1 MHPFKLMPQM
11 KSSMSDALTIR
22 ASEKGNSRSKM
33 IRLAELGRYT
43 LLITLVAIIVLTAI
57 GNPRF
62 LSLNNLMNILF
73 QVSALGIVAFGQ
85 TILLIAAGL
94 DLSVGAMLS
103 VSGLACA
110 LTIATTGS
118 VPLGVLSGLACG
130 TLIGC
135 INGLLVA
142 TNRATPF
149 IVTLGMM
156 TFLQGV
162 AIIISGGS
170 PVNGT
175 GALFDVLGL
184 GALAGIPSPVYVMAT
199 ALVVMFIVLRKS
211 VLGRYAFAL
220 GGNEEAA
227 RLSGIPVRRIKV
239 ALYSLNGLI
248 VGVAAVVLTGI
259 LDSALPNMGTG
270 YELRAIAAVVIGGT
284 PLIGGRGT
292 VLGTL
297 GGVLLLGLV
306 SNSMNLLGV
315 GANYQSAVLGLII
328 TAAVLLQRSR

>member
-1 MHPFKLMPQM
+1 
-11 KSSMSDALTIR
+11 MSEAISTR
-22 ASEKGNSRSKM
+22 SEVKGNDAKAG
-33 IRLAELGRYT
+33 RLKFANIGRYT
-43 LLITLVAIIVLTAI
+43 LVLTLIVIIVLTAI

-62 LSLNNLMNILF
+62 LSTNNLLNILF

-85 TILLIAAGL
+85 TILLVSAGL

-103 VSGLACA
+103 VAGIVTA
-110 LTIATTGS
+110 LTIAATGS
-118 VPLGVLSGLACG
+118 VLLGVLAGLATG
-130 TLIGC
+130 LVIGA
-135 INGLLVA
+135 INGMLVA

-149 IVTLGMM
+149 IITLGMM

-175 GALFDVLGL
+175 GGLFDFIGF
-184 GALAGIPSPVYVMAT
+184 GSLATIPYPVYVMAIV
-199 ALVVMFIVLRKS
+199 LVVVFFLLRNS
-211 VLGRYAFAL
+211 VLGRYAFAI

-227 RLSGIPVRRIKV
+227 RLSGIPIARIKI
-239 ALYSLNGLI
+239 ALYAINGLI

-284 PLIGGRGT
+284 PLVGGRGT

-306 SNSMNLLGV
+306 SNSMNLLGI

-328 TAAVLLQRSR
+328 TAAVILQRPR